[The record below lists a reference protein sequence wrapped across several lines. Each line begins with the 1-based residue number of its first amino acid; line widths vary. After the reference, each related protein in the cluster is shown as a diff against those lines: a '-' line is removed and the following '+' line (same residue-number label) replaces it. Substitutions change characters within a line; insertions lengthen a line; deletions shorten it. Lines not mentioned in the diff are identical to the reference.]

1 MAGKTAAR
9 ILLYIF
15 GVFSLWF
22 LIHTCYVLYDGL
34 KKPSAVTDV
43 AVVLGNKVEPNG
55 QPSPRL
61 KARLD
66 AALELFQQGK
76 TNNIIVSGGHGKEG
90 FYEADKMKEYLVEQG
105 VPDSLIIVDNKGDN
119 TLKTAINTQAI
130 CKAKGYKSVT
140 VVSQWFHITRTKQ
153 MLKGSGLLVD
163 SAAPDY
169 FEWRD
174 FYAVTREFVAFY
186 AYLL

>member
-1 MAGKTAAR
+1 MA
-9 ILLYIF
+9 ILAT
-15 GVFSLWF
+15 WF
-22 LIHTCYVLYDGL
+22 FIHCGYLLVDGFNSPID
-34 KKPSAVTDV
+34 KSDV

-153 MLKGSGLLVD
+153 MLKGSGLVVD
-163 SAAPDY
+163 SAAPGY

>member
-1 MAGKTAAR
+1 MKRWATYTVA
-9 ILLYIF
+9 ILAT
-15 GVFSLWF
+15 WF
-22 LIHTCYVLYDGL
+22 FIHCGYLLFDGF
-34 KKPSAVTDV
+34 KSPIDKSDV

-66 AALELFQQGK
+66 AALGLFQQGK
-76 TNNIIVSGGHGKEG
+76 TSNIIVSGGHGKEG
-90 FYEADKMKEYLVEQG
+90 FYEADKMKEYLVKQG

-153 MLKGSGLLVD
+153 MLKGSGLVVD
-163 SAAPDY
+163 SAAPGY

>member
-1 MAGKTAAR
+1 MKAKRWAIIIASV
-9 ILLYIF
+9 LL
-15 GVFSLWF
+15 SWF
-22 LIHTCYVLYDGL
+22 LAHVGYVFFDGTQN
-34 KKPSAVTDV
+34 PDCTSDV
-43 AVVLGNKVEPNG
+43 AVVFGNKVNEDG
-55 QPSPRL
+55 TLSPRL
-61 KARLD
+61 KARLN

-76 TNNIIVSGGHGKEG
+76 TSNIIVSGGHGKEG

-153 MLKGSGLLVD
+153 MLKGSGLVVD

>member
-1 MAGKTAAR
+1 MKRWAIYTVAAMAAWFFIHCGYLLVDGFKSPAGKSDA
-9 ILLYIF
+9 
-15 GVFSLWF
+15 
-22 LIHTCYVLYDGL
+22 
-34 KKPSAVTDV
+34 

-76 TNNIIVSGGHGKEG
+76 TSNIIVSGGHGKEG

-105 VPDSLIIVDNKGDN
+105 VPDSVIIVDNKGDN

-153 MLKGSGLLVD
+153 MLKGLGLLVD